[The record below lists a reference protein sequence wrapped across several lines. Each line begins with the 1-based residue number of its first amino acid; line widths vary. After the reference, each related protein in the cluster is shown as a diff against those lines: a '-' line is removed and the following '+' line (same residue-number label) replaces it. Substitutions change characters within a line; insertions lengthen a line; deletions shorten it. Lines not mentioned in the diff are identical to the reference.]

1 MYETMYNAQGVGL
14 AAPQIARSIRLFIVD
29 ASPFADEEE
38 EDFELL
44 KGFKKTFINPII
56 IEESGDEWEMEE
68 GEIETV
74 LIPEEA
80 EPSYGKEFSKEWL

>member
-1 MYETMYNAQGVGL
+1 M
-14 AAPQIARSIRLFIVD
+14 
-29 ASPFADEEE
+29 
-38 EDFELL
+38 
-44 KGFKKTFINPII
+44 KKNNKKNNMNINEIMAMFVAYMQQQMEYTGMRI
-56 IEESGDEWEMEE
+56 KAMKEWEIEE

>member
-1 MYETMYNAQGVGL
+1 M
-14 AAPQIARSIRLFIVD
+14 
-29 ASPFADEEE
+29 
-38 EDFELL
+38 
-44 KGFKKTFINPII
+44 KKNKNMNINEIMAMFVAYMQQQMEYTGMRI
-56 IEESGDEWEMEE
+56 KAMKEWEMEE

>member
-1 MYETMYNAQGVGL
+1 MKKNKNNNMNINEIMAMF
-14 AAPQIARSIRLFIVD
+14 IAYMQQQMEYTGMRIK
-29 ASPFADEEE
+29 AM
-38 EDFELL
+38 
-44 KGFKKTFINPII
+44 K
-56 IEESGDEWEMEE
+56 EWEMEE

>member
-1 MYETMYNAQGVGL
+1 M
-14 AAPQIARSIRLFIVD
+14 
-29 ASPFADEEE
+29 
-38 EDFELL
+38 
-44 KGFKKTFINPII
+44 KKNNKKNNMNINEIMAMFVAYMQQQMEYTGMRI
-56 IEESGDEWEMEE
+56 KAMKEWEMEE

>member
-1 MYETMYNAQGVGL
+1 MKKKNNNMDINEIMAMF
-14 AAPQIARSIRLFIVD
+14 IAYMQQQMEYTGMRIK
-29 ASPFADEEE
+29 AM
-38 EDFELL
+38 
-44 KGFKKTFINPII
+44 K
-56 IEESGDEWEMEE
+56 EWEMEE

>member
-1 MYETMYNAQGVGL
+1 M
-14 AAPQIARSIRLFIVD
+14 
-29 ASPFADEEE
+29 
-38 EDFELL
+38 
-44 KGFKKTFINPII
+44 KKNNEKNNMNINEIMAMFVAYMQQQMEYTGMRI
-56 IEESGDEWEMEE
+56 KAMKEWEMEE